1 METSI
6 SRDRKQR
13 AVTPDIGAVAGDI
26 ERKITED
33 FHAKVARQG
42 TELAP
47 LTIEMPL
54 KKILLKQVTLMSA
67 TPLLQCRIAVDRQL
81 VWPGPPRQTCTF
93 TTQHHEGGV
102 ITEPTRLIDTPP
114 LKGLVAIGRLL

>member
-1 METSI
+1 MPAPGVNGCSPELASGREVIRRNTTLLMETSI
-6 SRDRKQR
+6 SSDRKQR

-26 ERKITED
+26 ERKITEY

-54 KKILLKQVTLMSA
+54 KKILLKQVFLMSA

-81 VWPGPPRQTCTF
+81 VWPGPPRQPGT
-93 TTQHHEGGV
+93 GPG
-102 ITEPTRLIDTPP
+102 
-114 LKGLVAIGRLL
+114 